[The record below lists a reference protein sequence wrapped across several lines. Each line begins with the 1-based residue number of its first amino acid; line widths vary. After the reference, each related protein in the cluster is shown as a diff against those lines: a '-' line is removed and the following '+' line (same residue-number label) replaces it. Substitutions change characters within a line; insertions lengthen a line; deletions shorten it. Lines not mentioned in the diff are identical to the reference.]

1 MFISEITETL
11 MIEENVNFV
20 VFNCREF
27 LENKNA
33 TFHENGTLSFVPVRH
48 NIYSPE
54 RSKGDPMKDVVTA
67 LNLPLLGI
75 SSAMNDFS
83 TIGSLAISTLAKSV
97 NAQPILNLTVH
108 DYLWGYDDP
117 LVRLA
122 SNIAPTIIN
131 FERFGLLDRVN
142 ITLHES
148 TTW

>member
-1 MFISEITETL
+1 M
-11 MIEENVNFV
+11 
-20 VFNCREF
+20 
-27 LENKNA
+27 
-33 TFHENGTLSFVPVRH
+33 RH

-54 RSKGDPMKDVVTA
+54 RSKGDPMKDVVSA

-75 SSAMNDFS
+75 SSAMSDFS

-117 LVRLA
+117 LVRLG

-142 ITLHES
+142 ITLFKS
-148 TTW
+148 TSW